1 MEIKTALNNVEF
13 CIFSSESNFWI
24 QQVVTW
30 QDMDQF
36 HDIASFVGKQLFNK

>member
-1 MEIKTALNNVEF
+1 MEIKTALNNVDF

-24 QQVVTW
+24 QQIVAL
-30 QDMDQF
+30 QDTDLF